1 MVADGPCPRFDPAQ
15 RSKRPQPAGHDAD
28 NATVDPLERSLES
41 SVFCGC
47 RPPVKPPQNRPSY
60 ACLTIRQIECAGRR
74 TGHRYDYDDGGKR
87 KILARDTLGE
97 TRRTGEP
104 LQIVRYE
111 RHASL
116 AETTHAKALTLKST

>member
-1 MVADGPCPRFDPAQ
+1 MVADGPCPRFGPVQ
-15 RSKRPQPAGHDAD
+15 GSKRPQLAGHDAD
-28 NATVDPLERSLES
+28 IAIVDPLERSLES
-41 SVFCGC
+41 SGFCGC
-47 RPPVKPPQNRPSY
+47 RPPVKPPQNRPSH

-74 TGHRYDYDDGGKR
+74 TNHRYAYDDGGKR

-97 TRRTGEP
+97 TRRTGES

-116 AETTHAKALTLKST
+116 AKTTHAKALTLKST